1 MLARPLCP
9 YFRRPSVLLASLLI
23 LVSLGCA
30 SRPAHVCM
38 KGDLTANGTIKT
50 VIGNDN
56 NAPRVRAR
64 ALPGQPHCLPK
75 IALIDVDGLLVNR
88 NLSGSGSMG
97 ENPVAFFREKLDA
110 AAADADICAIVLR
123 INSPGGG
130 VTASDIMRRDLV
142 RFRQQTSK
150 PVVACLMDL
159 GTGGAYYLA
168 SATDLIVAHPTTLT
182 GGLGVIFNQYDITE
196 SMSAQSVYAKPVRA
210 GSKIDIGSPSRE
222 FPGVEDTQ
230 MARAER
236 YAKEDVAILKNI
248 AATYHTRLQ
257 SAVVEARPNLI
268 VDLPEMVSP
277 PTSDGGGEAAED
289 ADARAT
295 NFEPLPFDGTLF
307 DGRVFVASEAQRYGL
322 IDQLGYL
329 DDALAT
335 ARDLAGLAASKTVV
349 FRRNND
355 RALTAYDITPNLPTP
370 IVSVPLSIP
379 GLDRSQLPAFLYLW
393 QPDPLIER
401 TGGL

>member
-1 MLARPLCP
+1 MLVA
-9 YFRRPSVLLASLLI
+9 VALI
-23 LVSLGCA
+23 AAGQGCA

-64 ALPGQPHCLPK
+64 ALPGQPHCVPK

-97 ENPVAFFREKLDA
+97 ENPVAFFREKLDV
-110 AAADADICAIVLR
+110 AAADASICAIVLR

-130 VTASDIMRRDLV
+130 VTACDIMRRDLV
-142 RFRQQTSK
+142 RFRQLTSK
-150 PVVACLMDL
+150 PVVVCFMDV
-159 GTGGAYYLA
+159 GAGGAYYLA
-168 SATDLIVAHPTTLT
+168 SAADLIVAHPTTLT

-196 SMSAQSVYAKPVRA
+196 SMSGQNVYAKPVRA
-210 GSKIDIGSPSRE
+210 GSKIDLGSPSRE
-222 FPGVEDTQ
+222 FPGVAEDEV
-230 MARAER
+230 ARAEH
-236 YAKEDVAILKNI
+236 YAKQDRAILQNI
-248 AATYHTRLQ
+248 AATYHERLQ
-257 SAVVEARPNLI
+257 AGVIAARPNLQ
-268 VDLPEMVSP
+268 VELAELVSP
-277 PTSDGGGEAAED
+277 PEPGEPSAGGEAAD
-289 ADARAT
+289 ADVADKGYQ
-295 NFEPLPFDGTLF
+295 PLPADGTLF
-307 DGRVFVASEAQRYGL
+307 DGRVFVATEAQQLGL

-335 ARDLAGLAASKTVV
+335 AQGLAGLSASKTVV

-393 QPDPLIER
+393 QPDPLLER